1 MAGFFKEL
9 FSGIASVIEE
19 TADNVS
25 AFFKRIRLGNK
36 IKETQKN
43 KVKLFC
49 NLGELVYNLQMSG
62 VINVKQCE
70 GMCEEISEYDEK
82 LRLLTEAEAKFA
94 KSVEYKSDLPDIPTP
109 DTAVCTDN
117 EDDFG
122 VPSSDL

>member
-9 FSGIASVIEE
+9 FSGIASAIEE
-19 TADNVS
+19 TADDVS
-25 AFFKRIRLGNK
+25 VFFKRIRLGSK

-70 GMCEEISEYDEK
+70 GMCEEISEHDEK
-82 LRLLTEAEAKFA
+82 LRLLTEAEAEFA
-94 KSVEYKSDLPDIPTP
+94 KQTQPNKSPAKSAIFVSVFKVDS
-109 DTAVCTDN
+109 VCCLFLFTK
-117 EDDFG
+117 
-122 VPSSDL
+122 V

>member
-9 FSGIASVIEE
+9 FSGIASAIEE

-62 VINVKQCE
+62 AINVEQCE
-70 GMCEEISEYDEK
+70 GMCEEISAHDEK
-82 LRLLTEAEAKFA
+82 LRLLTEAEAEFA
-94 KSVEYKSDLPDIPTP
+94 KSVECKSDLPDISTP